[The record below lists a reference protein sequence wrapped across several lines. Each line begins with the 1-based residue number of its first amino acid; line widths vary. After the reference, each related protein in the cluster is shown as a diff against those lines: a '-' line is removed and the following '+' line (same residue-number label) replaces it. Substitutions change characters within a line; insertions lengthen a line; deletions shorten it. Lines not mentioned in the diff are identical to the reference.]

1 MPVVHRY
8 RFIRAEKA
16 NFPILILCRVLEVAR
31 SAWYHWLEQEELRE
45 AGQLP
50 DPDAAV
56 RVHLRAI
63 HKESQGTYGYPRL
76 TAALRQRGFVINF
89 KRVIRLMKEEGIKG
103 LPARPR
109 RRQPKAVE
117 TEDAPQ
123 AAAENVLSR
132 EFSPGE
138 PNQVWASDITYLETG
153 EGWMYLAVV
162 VDLYARKVVG
172 AKIGGDM
179 GVELPLSALE
189 QAMAVRRP
197 KGGLIHH
204 SDRGSQYQSRRYRGA
219 LEARGVTVSMS
230 RPGKCCDNAVVES
243 FFGTMKNEIG
253 RKWETRWTC
262 EKAVMEYI
270 NNFYNPKR
278 LHGYN
283 GQQSPDDKERAF
295 RTSQRKSTSSE

>member
-16 NFPILILCRVLEVAR
+16 NYPILILCRVLQVVR
-31 SAWYHWLEQEELRE
+31 SAWYAWCGKEVLRD
-45 AGQLP
+45 AGYLP

-63 HKESQGTYGYPRL
+63 HKESRETYGYPRL

-89 KRVIRLMKEEGIKG
+89 KRVARLMKEEGLKG

-109 RRQPKAVE
+109 RRKSEAVE
-117 TEDAPQ
+117 PEDAPQ
-123 AAAENVLSR
+123 ALEENVLNR
-132 EFSPGE
+132 EFSPKE
-138 PNQVWASDITYLETG
+138 PNEVWASDITYLETG

-172 AKIGGDM
+172 AKVSGEM

-189 QAMAVRRP
+189 QAMAVRKP
-197 KGGLIHH
+197 KKGMLHH
-204 SDRGSQYQSRRYRGA
+204 SDRGSQYRSRRYRAA
-219 LEARGVTVSMS
+219 LEARGVRISMS

-270 NNFYNPKR
+270 NEFYNPKR

-295 RTSQRKSTSSE
+295 RSKQR